1 MIVYYRL
8 ETGGDL
14 SDFFQAKWNK
24 EASETSNTV
33 AAPVV
38 GASEFGTAKP

>member
-1 MIVYYRL
+1 MIVHYRL
-8 ETGGDL
+8 GTGGDL

-24 EASETSNTV
+24 EAGETSNT
-33 AAPVV
+33 AATLVV